1 MFLGWKLSSC
11 NLVSPLQ
18 NLWPSWEAGNVKVKP
33 TVDDTKGEPWNGFV
47 GDLKNAFDED
57 DLEYEP
63 DQTAVVVCGDAAT
76 IDEVLELL
84 QDADISETQLIRW
97 QTP

>member
-1 MFLGWKLSSC
+1 M
-11 NLVSPLQ
+11 
-18 NLWPSWEAGNVKVKP
+18 KVRP
-33 TVDDTKGEPWNGFV
+33 TVDDTKGEAWDGFV

-63 DQTAVVVCGDAAT
+63 DQTAVVVAGDAAT

-84 QDADISETQLIRW
+84 QEAEIPEENLVRW
-97 QTP
+97 QTS